1 VSDELKPWLQG
12 GAPPGVSK
20 LLESAASD
28 GPSAAAL
35 GKLSAKLAAAGLFAP
50 GGGGGG
56 GGHGGDG
63 GGGAA
68 HPHGADQAASHAASH
83 AAPQVAKVTS
93 VAAKAATVAK
103 PVALGAKMLLLGSV
117 GVAAVGGGAFQ
128 AGRVVERRAQEER
141 VAQAVPQAPVVAAP
155 TPPPP
160 PPPVEETEPVPE
172 PVLPPVKQVVRPRP
186 VEPVSPEQ
194 EAELLTRAM
203 GASQHAQWT
212 EALAAAEQHARN
224 FPNGSLAQER
234 EMIAIES
241 LLRLGRRAEAERRA
255 EKFRK
260 AWPTSTHLVRLNT
273 MLKD

>member
-1 VSDELKPWLQG
+1 MSDELKPWLQE
-12 GAPPGVSK
+12 GAPSGVSK

-56 GGHGGDG
+56 GHGGDG
-63 GGGAA
+63 G
-68 HPHGADQAASHAASH
+68 ASHAASH
-83 AAPQVAKVTS
+83 ASTAKATGA
-93 VAAKAATVAK
+93 AAKAASVAK
-103 PVALGAKMLLLGSV
+103 PVALGAKMLLIGSAT
-117 GVAAVGGGAFQ
+117 VAAVGGGAFQ

-141 VAQAVPQAPVVAAP
+141 VAQVAKAPVVVATP

-160 PPPVEETEPVPE
+160 PPPVDAQEPEPAPE
-172 PVLPPVKQVVRPRP
+172 PVLPSVKQVKPKV
-186 VEPVSPEQ
+186 VEAVSPEQ

-203 GASQHAQWT
+203 GASQQAHWA
-212 EALAAAEQHARN
+212 EALAAAEQHARR

-241 LLRLGRRAEAERRA
+241 LLRLGRRADAERRA

-273 MLKD
+273 MLKE

>member
-1 VSDELKPWLQG
+1 MSDELKPWLQE
-12 GAPPGVSK
+12 GAPSGVSK

-83 AAPQVAKVTS
+83 AS
-93 VAAKAATVAK
+93 AAKATGAAAKAVSVAK
-103 PVALGAKMLLLGSV
+103 PVALGAKMLLIGSAT
-117 GVAAVGGGAFQ
+117 VAAVGGGAFQ
-128 AGRVVERRAQEER
+128 AGRVVERHAQEKR
-141 VAQAVPQAPVVAAP
+141 VAQVAKAPVVVSTP

-160 PPPVEETEPVPE
+160 PPQVDVPE
-172 PVLPPVKQVVRPRP
+172 PEPTPEAVLPPVKQVVKPKP
-186 VEPVSPEQ
+186 AEPVSPEQ

-203 GASQHAQWT
+203 GASQQSQWA
-212 EALAAAEQHARN
+212 EALAAAEQHARK

-241 LLRLGRRAEAERRA
+241 LLRLGRRADAERRA

-273 MLKD
+273 MLKE

>member
-1 VSDELKPWLQG
+1 MSDELKPWLQE
-12 GAPPGVSK
+12 GAPSGVSK

-56 GGHGGDG
+56 GGGGHGGDG
-63 GGGAA
+63 G
-68 HPHGADQAASHAASH
+68 ASHAASH
-83 AAPQVAKVTS
+83 ASTAKATGA
-93 VAAKAATVAK
+93 AAKAASVAK
-103 PVALGAKMLLLGSV
+103 PVALGAKMLLIGSAT
-117 GVAAVGGGAFQ
+117 VAAVGGGAFQ

-141 VAQAVPQAPVVAAP
+141 VAQVAKAPVVVATP

-160 PPPVEETEPVPE
+160 PPPVDVQEPEPAPEPVPE
-172 PVLPPVKQVVRPRP
+172 PVLPPVKQVVKPKV
-186 VEPVSPEQ
+186 VEAVSPEQ

-203 GASQHAQWT
+203 GASQQAQWAD
-212 EALAAAEQHARN
+212 ALAAAEQHARR

-241 LLRLGRRAEAERRA
+241 LLRLGRRGEAERRA

-273 MLKD
+273 MLKE